1 MEINQFLCL
10 YYFYTLFFMAFVAI
24 NSFYAFCTTFF
35 GWYLFTGKVMETDE
49 RMEET

>member
-10 YYFYTLFFMAFVAI
+10 YYFYTLFFMAFVVG
-24 NSFYAFCTTFF
+24 NSFYAFCTTFL
-35 GWYLFTGKVMETDE
+35 GGLFTGKVMETDE